1 MEDKK
6 INNDND
12 ISLEYKNHDVFFNEY
27 FEIRKNLN
35 KAISEFLNNTSK
47 EKVKEII
54 EYLNRFINWSS
65 NYIQDIDDKRKKI
78 DEISQ
83 MLPHHEKTIN
93 RNSAWSIYD
102 KINDTWDSISKDN
115 QIYEILPKPHVS
127 DKDLELE
134 EFWRNEESISV
145 REAKKAFVDLLS
157 NFK

>member
-1 MEDKK
+1 MEDKT
-6 INNDND
+6 NNDND

-27 FEIRKNLN
+27 FEIRRNLN

-47 EKVKEII
+47 DKVKEII

-65 NYIQDIDDKRKKI
+65 NYIQNIGEKRKKI
-78 DEISQ
+78 NEISQ
-83 MLPHHEKTIN
+83 MLPHQGKTID
-93 RNSAWSIYD
+93 RNSAWEIYT
-102 KINDTWDSISKDN
+102 KINETWDSISEDN
-115 QIYEILPKPHVS
+115 KIYELLPKPQVS